1 MRGSSAASSSSSG
14 LGAREPGATSELHPA
29 AFAAHCHGRVMS
41 LRSYHGWMLK
51 NRGYEDDTF
60 SAKSAFA
67 GLLQRAAMA
76 PEGPRRLAPELL
88 AAISNDDD
96 AVVISHLSRGVPV
109 HYKNNMGVTLLHR
122 ACRLGSARV
131 VRALLDRGA
140 DPRLCDDDG
149 KTVLHD
155 ACWSSKPNFAAVRL
169 VIDRCEALSRSRDKF
184 GATPLDYVPPPAV
197 AEWMAFL
204 HAQLDVWWPRPP
216 LPHQAAG
223 QCPYVAQARAAEAP
237 APGRLASSR
246 QHYRSAGGS
255 GTDSAATASTSPD
268 EASRS
273 TSPTAPSP
281 AAASAAARAGGGP
294 MASVWGRGAAAAASV
309 ASSAPVSAATME
321 AAHDC
326 PRAES
331 STGFAGPDGSSSS
344 SSSNSSSRCRRCC

>member
-1 MRGSSAASSSSSG
+1 
-14 LGAREPGATSELHPA
+14 
-29 AFAAHCHGRVMS
+29 MS

-204 HAQLDVWWPRPP
+204 HAQLDGPHP
-216 LPHQAAG
+216 L
-223 QCPYVAQARAAEAP
+223 
-237 APGRLASSR
+237 L
-246 QHYRSAGGS
+246 
-255 GTDSAATASTSPD
+255 
-268 EASRS
+268 
-273 TSPTAPSP
+273 
-281 AAASAAARAGGGP
+281 
-294 MASVWGRGAAAAASV
+294 
-309 ASSAPVSAATME
+309 
-321 AAHDC
+321 
-326 PRAES
+326 PRAL
-331 STGFAGPDGSSSS
+331 PDV
-344 SSSNSSSRCRRCC
+344 